1 MVIDTPHLLELSRK
15 CAPQVAPTTMV
26 TLIRTESRGNPLAL
40 GLNGARLRFQPRS
53 ESQAIAWVRYLDKHN
68 YNYDVGLGQVN
79 SNNIRKFKL
88 KPEQLLDPCLNIKV
102 SAYILTQNY
111 LQAKKT
117 VKDPQIA
124 LGRALSAYNTGSQ
137 YNGYSNGY
145 IQRVLQNIV
154 D

>member
-26 TLIRTESRGNPLAL
+26 TLIRTESKGNPLAL
-40 GLNGARLRFQPRS
+40 GLNGARLKFQPRS

-88 KPEQLLDPCLNIKV
+88 KPEQLLNPCLNIKV

-111 LQAKKT
+111 LQAKKS
-117 VKDPQIA
+117 VKDPQVA
-124 LGRALSAYNTGSQ
+124 LGRALSTYNTGNQ
-137 YNGYSNGY
+137 YNGYNNGY

>member
-1 MVIDTPHLLELSRK
+1 MVIDTPHLLDLSRK

-26 TLIRTESRGNPLAL
+26 TLIRTESKGNPLAL

-79 SNNIRKFKL
+79 SKNIRKLKL
-88 KPEQLLDPCLNIKV
+88 KPEQLFNPCLNIKV

-111 LQAKKT
+111 LQAKKI
-117 VKDPQIA
+117 VKDPQVA
-124 LGRALSAYNTGSQ
+124 LGRALSIYNTGNQ
-137 YNGYSNGY
+137 YNGYNNGY
-145 IQRVLQNIV
+145 IERVLQNMI